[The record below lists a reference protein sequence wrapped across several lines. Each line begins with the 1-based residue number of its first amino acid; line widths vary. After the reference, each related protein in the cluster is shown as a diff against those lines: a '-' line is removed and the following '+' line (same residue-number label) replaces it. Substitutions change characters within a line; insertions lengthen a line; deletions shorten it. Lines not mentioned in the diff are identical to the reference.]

1 MKTIEEME
9 KLIKR
14 EIKLLEIVDKKTNVI
29 LSRKNEREMERKKRL
44 FVKKLKKMQE
54 VKTNVIKQ
62 KLSEDKIEAE
72 EWGTQTE
79 TALIE
84 MKLIMLDNLNTL
96 YAKYKQ
102 RRWRKRNKKN
112 SKDNMKRNNGN
123 SKKKNKGN
131 NRSLNRKKSENSVNS
146 RKNKEVKN
154 SNFKCNDATEK
165 KGGIQLQ
172 QKKKV

>member
-1 MKTIEEME
+1 
-9 KLIKR
+9 
-14 EIKLLEIVDKKTNVI
+14 
-29 LSRKNEREMERKKRL
+29 
-44 FVKKLKKMQE
+44 
-54 VKTNVIKQ
+54 
-62 KLSEDKIEAE
+62 
-72 EWGTQTE
+72 
-79 TALIE
+79 
-84 MKLIMLDNLNTL
+84 
-96 YAKYKQ
+96 
-102 RRWRKRNKKN
+102 
-112 SKDNMKRNNGN
+112 MKRNNGN